1 MKNILGGIIKEIRK
15 SKGLTQKELSKLTGF
30 SQNTI
35 SNHENMNR
43 SLDEV
48 DINIYANALGVSPQ
62 FLFEKAY
69 SNTDKG
75 SLKTNMLHVFQQLN
89 NKNQKEIYNLAE
101 ERLKEQSSNKLAK
114 LPQKEQVNEEET
126 IDLAAH
132 SEIED
137 RIYTDEEIKEI
148 RNHLD
153 QFLND

>member
-1 MKNILGGIIKEIRK
+1 MKNILGSVIKEIRK

-48 DINIYANALGVSPQ
+48 DINIYANALGVTPQ

-69 SNTDKG
+69 SNTDKD
-75 SLKTNMLHVFQQLN
+75 SIKTNMLHVFQQLN

-101 ERLKEQSSNKLAK
+101 KRLKEQNSKVAT
-114 LPQKEQVNEEET
+114 LPLQNGKIESV
-126 IDLAAH
+126 DLAAH
-132 SEIED
+132 SEIDNRE
-137 RIYTDEEIKEI
+137 YSDEQIEGIAKY
-148 RNHLD
+148 LD
-153 QFLND
+153 QFIDE

>member
-1 MKNILGGIIKEIRK
+1 
-15 SKGLTQKELSKLTGF
+15 
-30 SQNTI
+30 
-35 SNHENMNR
+35 MNR

-89 NKNQKEIYNLAE
+89 NKNQKEIYKLAE

-114 LPQKEQVNEEET
+114 LPQKEQVNEEEI

>member
-1 MKNILGGIIKEIRK
+1 MKNILGSIIKEIRK

-89 NKNQKEIYNLAE
+89 NKNQKEIYKLAE

-114 LPQKEQVNEEET
+114 LPQKEQVNEEEI

-148 RNHLD
+148 RNH
-153 QFLND
+153 

>member
-1 MKNILGGIIKEIRK
+1 MKNILGSIIKEIRK

-48 DINIYANALGVSPQ
+48 DINIYANAFGVSPQ

-89 NKNQKEIYNLAE
+89 NKNQKEIYKLAE

-114 LPQKEQVNEEET
+114 LPQKEQVNEEEI

>member
-1 MKNILGGIIKEIRK
+1 MKNILGSIIKEIRK

-89 NKNQKEIYNLAE
+89 NKNQKEIYKLAE

-114 LPQKEQVNEEET
+114 LPQKEQVNEEEI

-153 QFLND
+153 Q

>member
-1 MKNILGGIIKEIRK
+1 MKNILGSIIKEIRK

-69 SNTDKG
+69 SNTDKD
-75 SLKTNMLHVFQQLN
+75 SLKTSMLHVFQQLN
-89 NKNQKEIYNLAE
+89 NKNQKEIYYLAE
-101 ERLKEQSSNKLAK
+101 ARLKEQSSNKLAK
-114 LPQKEQVNEEET
+114 LPQKEQVNEEEI

-132 SEIED
+132 SETED
-137 RIYTDEEIKEI
+137 RVYSEEEIKGI

-153 QFLND
+153 QFFE

>member
-1 MKNILGGIIKEIRK
+1 MKNILGSIIKEIRK

-114 LPQKEQVNEEET
+114 LPQKEQVNEEEI

>member
-1 MKNILGGIIKEIRK
+1 MKNILGSIIKEIRK

-89 NKNQKEIYNLAE
+89 NKNQKEIYKLAE

-114 LPQKEQVNEEET
+114 LPQKEQVNEEEI